1 MQALINNV
9 NHECLPDGTQVTIP
23 ILADIDG
30 NTALDIALTGETFSV
45 NLASSILEGIQDYP
59 FMHSGF
65 VLVSAINKAFNEGV
79 EQLGE
84 FLDRRMVPSGHLL
97 AKGLMRAGMLDEK
110 I

>member
-1 MQALINNV
+1 MDLALS
-9 NHECLPDGTQVTIP
+9 E
-23 ILADIDG
+23 
-30 NTALDIALTGETFSV
+30 EFFSI
-45 NLASSILEGIQDYP
+45 NLASYLLVGIQDYP